1 MWQDKIERAKRV
13 LPLLIVATIIFD
25 IITIQSVE
33 PVPVPTQ
40 LLWLFL
46 YFSVTFTIISTIY
59 FTYSYLNSVAQLD
72 R

>member
-13 LPLLIVATIIFD
+13 LPPLIVATIIFD
-25 IITIQSVE
+25 IIAIQSVD
-33 PVPVPTQ
+33 PVPFPTL

-46 YFSVTFTIISTIY
+46 YFLVTFTIISTIY
-59 FTYSYLNSVAQLD
+59 FAYSYLNSVAQLD